1 MKDFIKL
8 SCTEDNKIMF
18 LNLSIYEIMEMF
30 VTGKD
35 CSIRVRKKGVLGYV
49 YFTIENISYSGD
61 IKEYME
67 HEN

>member
-8 SCTEDNKIMF
+8 SCTEYNKIMF

>member
-8 SCTEDNKIMF
+8 SCTDKNKAMF
-18 LNLSIYEIMEMF
+18 LNLSIYEIMEIF

-35 CSIRVRKKGVLGYV
+35 CSIRVRKKELFGYN
-49 YFTIENISYSGD
+49 YFNIKNISYSGD

>member
-8 SCTEDNKIMF
+8 SCTDENKTMV
-18 LNLSIYEIMEMF
+18 LNLSIYEIMEIF

-35 CSIRVRKKGVLGYV
+35 CSMRVRKEGVLGYN

-61 IKEYME
+61 IKEYV
-67 HEN
+67 ENEK